1 MEKAENICYN
11 TKVNRY
17 LWEYVRSRIPH
28 RRKFLM
34 LKSSNKTET
43 NIYTLEV
50 SVSGE
55 DFSKAILKAYNKQK
69 NKIQL
74 PGFRKGKAPL
84 KMIEKFYGE
93 GVFYEDALDIVY
105 PEAVGDAIKEA
116 GIEPVA
122 APHDLDV
129 TKIGKDGVEMTM
141 KVTVKPEIS
150 IANYK
155 GIEADK
161 EDASV
166 VADDVKRELASMQE
180 RNARVVTV
188 DDRKAKK
195 NDIAVIDFEGF
206 VDGVAFDGGKGENY
220 ELTLGSGQFIPGFEE
235 QIVGHKTSDEFDVN
249 VTFPT
254 EYTPEL
260 AGKDAVFK
268 VVLHEIKMKELPA
281 LDDDFAKDVDDEVD
295 TLAELKK
302 KIKAELSEKKKE
314 DVERSFES
322 AVLEK
327 VVDLVE
333 GEIPEVM
340 YDSKL
345 EDDVKD
351 YENRLAQQGIPL
363 DTYLQYMGM
372 DRDKFKE
379 SMRDNAVKQV
389 KLQLAVEKIAE
400 LEKIEATDE
409 EADAK
414 LQEMADMYQLEL
426 EQVKKWVNVED
437 VKKDV
442 VGKKTVDFLVANAK
456 AIVAEKPKKTTK
468 KAVAKK
474 EEEKPA
480 DAE

>member
-1 MEKAENICYN
+1 
-11 TKVNRY
+11 
-17 LWEYVRSRIPH
+17 
-28 RRKFLM
+28 M
-34 LKSSNKTET
+34 LKSANKTET

-55 DFSKAILKAYNKQK
+55 DFNKAILQAYNKQK

-105 PEAVGDAIKEA
+105 PGVVGDAIKEA

-150 IANYK
+150 IDNYK

-161 EDASV
+161 GDASV
-166 VADDVKRELASMQE
+166 CADDVKKELASMQE

-235 QIVGHKTSDEFDVN
+235 QIIGHKTGDEFDVN

-260 AGKDAVFK
+260 AGKEAVFK
-268 VVLHEIKMKELPA
+268 VVLHEIKMKELPT

-302 KIKAELSEKKKE
+302 KIKAELSDKKKE
-314 DVERSFES
+314 DVEKDFES

-340 YDSKL
+340 YDNKL

-409 EADAK
+409 EAEAQLK
-414 LQEMADMYQLEL
+414 EMADMYQLDV
-426 EQVKKWVNVED
+426 EQVKKWVNIED

-468 KAVAKK
+468 KAAAKK
-474 EEEKPA
+474 EEAKPA

>member
-1 MEKAENICYN
+1 
-11 TKVNRY
+11 
-17 LWEYVRSRIPH
+17 
-28 RRKFLM
+28 M
-34 LKSSNKTET
+34 LKSANKTET

-55 DFSKAILKAYNKQK
+55 DFNKAILQAYNKQK

-105 PEAVGDAIKEA
+105 PGVVGDAIKEA

-150 IANYK
+150 IDNYK

-161 EDASV
+161 GDASV
-166 VADDVKRELASMQE
+166 CADDVKKELASMQE

-235 QIVGHKTSDEFDVN
+235 QIIGHKTGDEFDVN

-260 AGKDAVFK
+260 AGKEAVFK
-268 VVLHEIKMKELPA
+268 VVLHEIKMKELPT
-281 LDDDFAKDVDDEVD
+281 LDDDFAKDVDDEID

-302 KIKAELSEKKKE
+302 KIKAELSDKKKE
-314 DVERSFES
+314 DVEKDFES

-340 YDSKL
+340 YDNKL

-409 EADAK
+409 EAEAQLK
-414 LQEMADMYQLEL
+414 EMADMYQLDV
-426 EQVKKWVNVED
+426 EQVKKWVNIED

-468 KAVAKK
+468 KAAAKK

>member
-1 MEKAENICYN
+1 
-11 TKVNRY
+11 
-17 LWEYVRSRIPH
+17 
-28 RRKFLM
+28 M
-34 LKSSNKTET
+34 LKSANKTET

-55 DFSKAILKAYNKQK
+55 DFNKAILQAYNKQK

-105 PEAVGDAIKEA
+105 PGVVGDAIKEA

-150 IANYK
+150 IDNYK

-161 EDASV
+161 GDASV
-166 VADDVKRELASMQE
+166 CADDVKKELASMQE

-235 QIVGHKTSDEFDVN
+235 QIIGHKTGDEFDVN

-260 AGKDAVFK
+260 AGKEAVFK

-302 KIKAELSEKKKE
+302 KIKAELSDKKKE
-314 DVERSFES
+314 EVEKDFES

-340 YDSKL
+340 YDNKL

-409 EADAK
+409 EAEAQLK
-414 LQEMADMYQLEL
+414 EMADMYQLDV
-426 EQVKKWVNVED
+426 EQVKKWVNIED

-468 KAVAKK
+468 KAAAKK

>member
-1 MEKAENICYN
+1 
-11 TKVNRY
+11 
-17 LWEYVRSRIPH
+17 
-28 RRKFLM
+28 M
-34 LKSSNKTET
+34 LKSANKTET

-55 DFSKAILKAYNKQK
+55 DFNKAILQAYNKQK

-105 PEAVGDAIKEA
+105 PGVVSDAIKEA

-150 IANYK
+150 IDNYK

-161 EDASV
+161 GDASV
-166 VADDVKRELASMQE
+166 CADDVKKELASMQE

-220 ELTLGSGQFIPGFEE
+220 ELTLGSGQFIPGFED
-235 QIVGHKTSDEFDVN
+235 QIIGHKTGDEFDVN

-260 AGKDAVFK
+260 AGKEAVFK
-268 VVLHEIKMKELPA
+268 VVLHEIKMKELPT

-302 KIKAELSEKKKE
+302 KIKAELSDKKKE
-314 DVERSFES
+314 DVEKDFES

-340 YDSKL
+340 YDNKL

-409 EADAK
+409 EAEAQLK
-414 LQEMADMYQLEL
+414 EMADMYQLDV
-426 EQVKKWVNVED
+426 EQIKKWVNIED

-468 KAVAKK
+468 KAAAKK

>member
-1 MEKAENICYN
+1 
-11 TKVNRY
+11 
-17 LWEYVRSRIPH
+17 
-28 RRKFLM
+28 M
-34 LKSSNKTET
+34 LKSANKTET

-55 DFSKAILKAYNKQK
+55 DFNKAILQAYNKQK

-105 PEAVGDAIKEA
+105 PSVVGDAIKEA

-150 IANYK
+150 IDNYK

-161 EDASV
+161 GDASV
-166 VADDVKRELASMQE
+166 CADDVKKELASMQE

-206 VDGVAFDGGKGENY
+206 VYGVAFDGGKGENY

-235 QIVGHKTSDEFDVN
+235 QIIGHKTGDEFDVN

-260 AGKDAVFK
+260 AGKEAVFK
-268 VVLHEIKMKELPA
+268 VVLHEIKMKELPT

-302 KIKAELSEKKKE
+302 KIKAELSDKKKE
-314 DVERSFES
+314 DVEKDFES

-327 VVDLVE
+327 VVDLVG

-340 YDSKL
+340 YDNKL

-409 EADAK
+409 EAEAQLK
-414 LQEMADMYQLEL
+414 EMADMYQLDV
-426 EQVKKWVNVED
+426 EQVKKWVNIED

-468 KAVAKK
+468 KAAAKK

>member
-1 MEKAENICYN
+1 
-11 TKVNRY
+11 
-17 LWEYVRSRIPH
+17 
-28 RRKFLM
+28 M
-34 LKSSNKTET
+34 LKSANKTET

-55 DFSKAILKAYNKQK
+55 DFNKAILQAYNKQK

-105 PEAVGDAIKEA
+105 PGVVGDAIKEA

-122 APHDLDV
+122 APRDLDV

-150 IANYK
+150 IDNYK

-161 EDASV
+161 GDASV
-166 VADDVKRELASMQE
+166 CADDVKKELASMQE

-235 QIVGHKTSDEFDVN
+235 QIIGHKTGDEFDVN

-260 AGKDAVFK
+260 AGKEAVFK
-268 VVLHEIKMKELPA
+268 VVLHEIKMKELPT

-302 KIKAELSEKKKE
+302 KIKAELSDKKKK
-314 DVERSFES
+314 DVEKDFES

-340 YDSKL
+340 YDNKL

-409 EADAK
+409 EAEAQLK
-414 LQEMADMYQLEL
+414 EMADMYQLDI
-426 EQVKKWVNVED
+426 EQVKKWVNIED

-468 KAVAKK
+468 KAAAKK

>member
-1 MEKAENICYN
+1 
-11 TKVNRY
+11 
-17 LWEYVRSRIPH
+17 
-28 RRKFLM
+28 M
-34 LKSSNKTET
+34 LKSANKTET

-55 DFSKAILKAYNKQK
+55 DFNKAILQAYNKQK

-84 KMIEKFYGE
+84 KMIEKFYGD
-93 GVFYEDALDIVY
+93 GVFFEDALDIVY
-105 PEAVGDAIKEA
+105 PGVVSDAIKEA

-150 IANYK
+150 IDNYK

-161 EDASV
+161 GDASV
-166 VADDVKRELASMQE
+166 CADDVKKELASMQE

-235 QIVGHKTSDEFDVN
+235 QIIGHKTGDEFDVN

-260 AGKDAVFK
+260 AGKEAVFK

-302 KIKAELSEKKKE
+302 KIKAELSDKKKE
-314 DVERSFES
+314 DVEKDFES

-340 YDSKL
+340 YDNKL

-409 EADAK
+409 EAEAQLK
-414 LQEMADMYQLEL
+414 EMADMYQLDV
-426 EQVKKWVNVED
+426 EQVKKWVNIED

-468 KAVAKK
+468 KTAAKK
-474 EEEKPA
+474 EEKPA

>member
-1 MEKAENICYN
+1 
-11 TKVNRY
+11 
-17 LWEYVRSRIPH
+17 
-28 RRKFLM
+28 M
-34 LKSSNKTET
+34 LKSANKTET

-55 DFSKAILKAYNKQK
+55 DFNKAILQAYNKQK

-105 PEAVGDAIKEA
+105 PGVVGDAIKEA

-150 IANYK
+150 IDNYK

-161 EDASV
+161 GDASV
-166 VADDVKRELASMQE
+166 CADDVKKELASMQE

-235 QIVGHKTSDEFDVN
+235 QIIGHKTGDEFDVN

-260 AGKDAVFK
+260 AGKEAVFK
-268 VVLHEIKMKELPA
+268 VVLHEIKMKELPT

-302 KIKAELSEKKKE
+302 KIKAELSDKKKE
-314 DVERSFES
+314 DVEKDFES

-340 YDSKL
+340 YDNKL

-409 EADAK
+409 EAEAQLK
-414 LQEMADMYQLEL
+414 EMADMYQLDV
-426 EQVKKWVNVED
+426 EQVKKWVNIED

-456 AIVAEKPKKTTK
+456 AIVVEKPKKTTK
-468 KAVAKK
+468 KAAAKK

>member
-1 MEKAENICYN
+1 
-11 TKVNRY
+11 
-17 LWEYVRSRIPH
+17 
-28 RRKFLM
+28 M
-34 LKSSNKTET
+34 LKSANKTET

-55 DFSKAILKAYNKQK
+55 DFNKAILQAYNKQK

-105 PEAVGDAIKEA
+105 PGVVGDAIKEA

-150 IANYK
+150 IENYK

-161 EDASV
+161 GDASV
-166 VADDVKRELASMQE
+166 CADDVKKELASMQE

-235 QIVGHKTSDEFDVN
+235 QIIGHKTGDEFDVN

-260 AGKDAVFK
+260 AGKEAVFK
-268 VVLHEIKMKELPA
+268 VVLHEIKMKELPT

-302 KIKAELSEKKKE
+302 KIKAELSDKKKE
-314 DVERSFES
+314 DVEKDFES

-340 YDSKL
+340 YDNKL

-400 LEKIEATDE
+400 LEKIKATDE
-409 EADAK
+409 EAEAQLK
-414 LQEMADMYQLEL
+414 EMADMYQLDV
-426 EQVKKWVNVED
+426 EQVKKWVNIED

-468 KAVAKK
+468 KAAAKK

>member
-1 MEKAENICYN
+1 MEKGENICYN

-17 LWEYVRSRIPH
+17 LWEYVRSEIPH

-34 LKSSNKTET
+34 LKSANKTET

-55 DFSKAILKAYNKQK
+55 DFNKAILQAYNKQK
-69 NKIQL
+69 KKIQL

-105 PEAVGDAIKEA
+105 PSVVSDAIKEA

-122 APHDLDV
+122 APHDRDV
-129 TKIGKDGVEMTM
+129 TKM
-141 KVTVKPEIS
+141 KITVKPEIS
-150 IANYK
+150 VENYK

-161 EDASV
+161 GDASV
-166 VADDVKRELASMQE
+166 CADDVKKELASMQE

-188 DDRKAKK
+188 EDRKAKK

-235 QIVGHKTSDEFDVN
+235 QIIGHKTGDEFDVT

-260 AGKDAVFK
+260 AGKEAVFK
-268 VVLHEIKMKELPA
+268 VVLHEIKMKELPV

-302 KIKAELSEKKKE
+302 KIKAELSDKKKE
-314 DVERSFES
+314 EVEKDFES

-340 YDSKL
+340 YDNKL

-372 DRDKFKE
+372 DREKFKE

-400 LEKIEATDE
+400 LEKLEATDE
-409 EADAK
+409 EAEAQLK
-414 LQEMADMYQLEL
+414 EMADMYQLEV
-426 EQVKKWVNVED
+426 EQIKKWVNIED

-468 KAVAKK
+468 KAAAKK

>member
-1 MEKAENICYN
+1 
-11 TKVNRY
+11 
-17 LWEYVRSRIPH
+17 
-28 RRKFLM
+28 
-34 LKSSNKTET
+34 
-43 NIYTLEV
+43 
-50 SVSGE
+50 
-55 DFSKAILKAYNKQK
+55 
-69 NKIQL
+69 
-74 PGFRKGKAPL
+74 
-84 KMIEKFYGE
+84 
-93 GVFYEDALDIVY
+93 
-105 PEAVGDAIKEA
+105 
-116 GIEPVA
+116 
-122 APHDLDV
+122 
-129 TKIGKDGVEMTM
+129 MTM

-150 IANYK
+150 IENYK

-161 EDASV
+161 GDASV
-166 VADDVKRELASMQE
+166 CADDVKKELASMQE

-235 QIVGHKTSDEFDVN
+235 QIIGHKTGDEFDVN

-260 AGKDAVFK
+260 AGKEAVFK
-268 VVLHEIKMKELPA
+268 VVLHEIKMKELPT

-302 KIKAELSEKKKE
+302 KIKAELSDKKKE
-314 DVERSFES
+314 DVEKDFES

-340 YDSKL
+340 YDNKL

-409 EADAK
+409 EAEAQLK
-414 LQEMADMYQLEL
+414 EMADMYQLDV
-426 EQVKKWVNVED
+426 EQVKKWVNIED

-468 KAVAKK
+468 KAAAKK

>member
-1 MEKAENICYN
+1 M
-11 TKVNRY
+11 
-17 LWEYVRSRIPH
+17 PH

-34 LKSSNKTET
+34 LKSANKTET

-55 DFSKAILKAYNKQK
+55 DFNKAILQAYNKQK
-69 NKIQL
+69 KKIQL

-93 GVFYEDALDIVY
+93 GVFFEDALDIVY
-105 PEAVGDAIKEA
+105 PGVVSDAIKEA

-150 IANYK
+150 VENYK

-161 EDASV
+161 GDASV
-166 VADDVKRELASMQE
+166 CADDVKKELASMQE
-180 RNARVVTV
+180 RNARVATV

-220 ELTLGSGQFIPGFEE
+220 ELTLGSGQFIPGFED
-235 QIVGHKTSDEFDVN
+235 QIIGHKTGDEFDVT

-260 AGKDAVFK
+260 AGKEAVFK

-302 KIKAELSEKKKE
+302 KIKAELSDKKKE
-314 DVERSFES
+314 DVEKDFES

-340 YDSKL
+340 FDNKV

-363 DTYLQYMGM
+363 DTYLQYMGTN
-372 DRDKFKE
+372 RESFKE

-409 EADAK
+409 EAEAQLK
-414 LQEMADMYQLEL
+414 EMADMYQLEL
-426 EQVKKWVNVED
+426 EQIKKWVNIED

-468 KAVAKK
+468 KAAAKK

>member
-1 MEKAENICYN
+1 
-11 TKVNRY
+11 
-17 LWEYVRSRIPH
+17 
-28 RRKFLM
+28 M
-34 LKSSNKTET
+34 LKSANKTET

-55 DFSKAILKAYNKQK
+55 DFNKAILQAYNKQK

-105 PEAVGDAIKEA
+105 PGVVSDAIKEA

-150 IANYK
+150 IDNYK

-161 EDASV
+161 GDASV
-166 VADDVKRELASMQE
+166 CADDVKKELASMQE

-235 QIVGHKTSDEFDVN
+235 QIIGHKTGDEFDVN

-260 AGKDAVFK
+260 AGKEAVFK

-302 KIKAELSEKKKE
+302 KIKAELSDKKKE
-314 DVERSFES
+314 DVEKDFES

-340 YDSKL
+340 YDNKL

-409 EADAK
+409 EAEAQLK
-414 LQEMADMYQLEL
+414 EMADMYQLDV
-426 EQVKKWVNVED
+426 EQVKKWVNIED

-468 KAVAKK
+468 KTAAKK
-474 EEEKPA
+474 EEKPA

>member
-1 MEKAENICYN
+1 
-11 TKVNRY
+11 
-17 LWEYVRSRIPH
+17 
-28 RRKFLM
+28 M
-34 LKSSNKTET
+34 LKSANKTET

-55 DFSKAILKAYNKQK
+55 DFNKAILQAYNKQK

-105 PEAVGDAIKEA
+105 PGVVGDAIKEA

-150 IANYK
+150 IDNYK

-161 EDASV
+161 GDASV
-166 VADDVKRELASMQE
+166 CADDVKKELASMQE

-235 QIVGHKTSDEFDVN
+235 KIIGHKTGDEFDVN

-260 AGKDAVFK
+260 AGKEAVFK
-268 VVLHEIKMKELPA
+268 VVLHEIKMKELPT

-302 KIKAELSEKKKE
+302 KIKAELSDKKKE
-314 DVERSFES
+314 DVEKDFES

-340 YDSKL
+340 YDNKL

-409 EADAK
+409 EAEAQLK
-414 LQEMADMYQLEL
+414 EMADMYQLDV
-426 EQVKKWVNVED
+426 EQVKKWVNIED

-468 KAVAKK
+468 KAAAKK

>member
-1 MEKAENICYN
+1 
-11 TKVNRY
+11 
-17 LWEYVRSRIPH
+17 
-28 RRKFLM
+28 M
-34 LKSSNKTET
+34 LKSANKTET
-43 NIYTLEV
+43 NVYTLEV

-55 DFSKAILKAYNKQK
+55 DFNKAILQAYNKQK

-105 PEAVGDAIKEA
+105 PGVVGDAIKEA

-150 IANYK
+150 IDNYK

-161 EDASV
+161 GDASV
-166 VADDVKRELASMQE
+166 CADDVKKELASMQE

-235 QIVGHKTSDEFDVN
+235 QIIGHKTGDEFDVN

-260 AGKDAVFK
+260 AGKEAVFK
-268 VVLHEIKMKELPA
+268 VVLHEIKMKELPT

-302 KIKAELSEKKKE
+302 KIKAELSDKKKE
-314 DVERSFES
+314 DVEKDFES

-340 YDSKL
+340 YDNKL

-409 EADAK
+409 EAEAQLK
-414 LQEMADMYQLEL
+414 EMADMYQLDV
-426 EQVKKWVNVED
+426 EQVKKWVNIED

-442 VGKKTVDFLVANAK
+442 VGKKTVDFLAANAK

-468 KAVAKK
+468 KAAAKK

>member
-1 MEKAENICYN
+1 
-11 TKVNRY
+11 
-17 LWEYVRSRIPH
+17 
-28 RRKFLM
+28 M
-34 LKSSNKTET
+34 LKSANKTET

-55 DFSKAILKAYNKQK
+55 DFNKAILQAYNKQK

-105 PEAVGDAIKEA
+105 PGVVGDAIKEA

-150 IANYK
+150 IDNYK

-161 EDASV
+161 GDASV
-166 VADDVKRELASMQE
+166 CADDVKKELASMQE

-235 QIVGHKTSDEFDVN
+235 QIIGHKTGDEFDVN

-260 AGKDAVFK
+260 AGKEAVFK
-268 VVLHEIKMKELPA
+268 VVLHEIKMKEFPT

-302 KIKAELSEKKKE
+302 KIKAELSDKKKE
-314 DVERSFES
+314 DVEKDFES

-340 YDSKL
+340 YDNKL

-409 EADAK
+409 EAEAQLK
-414 LQEMADMYQLEL
+414 EMADMYQLDV
-426 EQVKKWVNVED
+426 EQVKKWVNIED

-468 KAVAKK
+468 KAAAKK

>member
-166 VADDVKRELASMQE
+166 VADDVKKELASMQE

-235 QIVGHKTSDEFDVN
+235 QIVGHKTGDEFDVN

-468 KAVAKK
+468 KVVAKK

>member
-1 MEKAENICYN
+1 
-11 TKVNRY
+11 
-17 LWEYVRSRIPH
+17 
-28 RRKFLM
+28 M
-34 LKSSNKTET
+34 LKSANKTET

-55 DFSKAILKAYNKQK
+55 DFNKAILQAYNKQK

-105 PEAVGDAIKEA
+105 PGVVGDAIKEA

-150 IANYK
+150 IDNYK

-161 EDASV
+161 GDASV
-166 VADDVKRELASMQE
+166 CADDVKKELASMQE

-206 VDGVAFDGGKGENY
+206 VDGVAFDGGKSENY

-235 QIVGHKTSDEFDVN
+235 QIIGHKTGDEFDVN

-260 AGKDAVFK
+260 AGKEAVFK
-268 VVLHEIKMKELPA
+268 VVLHEIKMKELPT

-302 KIKAELSEKKKE
+302 KIKAELSDKKKE
-314 DVERSFES
+314 DVEKDFES

-340 YDSKL
+340 YDNKL

-409 EADAK
+409 EAEAQLK
-414 LQEMADMYQLEL
+414 EMADMYQLDV
-426 EQVKKWVNVED
+426 EQVKKWVNIED

-456 AIVAEKPKKTTK
+456 AIVAEKPKKTAK
-468 KAVAKK
+468 KAAAKK

>member
-1 MEKAENICYN
+1 
-11 TKVNRY
+11 
-17 LWEYVRSRIPH
+17 
-28 RRKFLM
+28 M
-34 LKSSNKTET
+34 LKSANKTET

-55 DFSKAILKAYNKQK
+55 DFNKAILQAYNKQK

-105 PEAVGDAIKEA
+105 PGVVGDAIKEA

-150 IANYK
+150 IENYK

-161 EDASV
+161 GDASV
-166 VADDVKRELASMQE
+166 CADDVKKELASMQE

-235 QIVGHKTSDEFDVN
+235 QIIGHKTGDEFDVN

-260 AGKDAVFK
+260 AGKEAVFK
-268 VVLHEIKMKELPA
+268 VVLHEIKMKELPT

-302 KIKAELSEKKKE
+302 KIKAELSDKKKE
-314 DVERSFES
+314 DVEKNFES

-340 YDSKL
+340 YDNKL

-409 EADAK
+409 EAEAQLK
-414 LQEMADMYQLEL
+414 EMADMYQLDV
-426 EQVKKWVNVED
+426 EQVKKWVNIED

-468 KAVAKK
+468 KAAAKK

>member
-161 EDASV
+161 EDSSV
-166 VADDVKRELASMQE
+166 VADDVKKELASMQE

-206 VDGVAFDGGKGENY
+206 VDGVAFDGGKGDNY

-235 QIVGHKTSDEFDVN
+235 QIVGHKTGDEFDVN

>member
-1 MEKAENICYN
+1 
-11 TKVNRY
+11 
-17 LWEYVRSRIPH
+17 
-28 RRKFLM
+28 M
-34 LKSSNKTET
+34 LKSANKTET

-55 DFSKAILKAYNKQK
+55 DFNKAILQAYNKQK

-105 PEAVGDAIKEA
+105 PGVVGDAIKEA

-150 IANYK
+150 IDNYK

-161 EDASV
+161 GDASV
-166 VADDVKRELASMQE
+166 CADDVKKELASMQE

-235 QIVGHKTSDEFDVN
+235 QIIGHKTGDEFDVN

-260 AGKDAVFK
+260 AGKEAVFK
-268 VVLHEIKMKELPA
+268 VVLHEIKMKELPT

-302 KIKAELSEKKKE
+302 KIKAELSDKKKE
-314 DVERSFES
+314 DVEKDFES

-340 YDSKL
+340 YDNKL

-409 EADAK
+409 DAEAQLK
-414 LQEMADMYQLEL
+414 EMADMYQLDV
-426 EQVKKWVNVED
+426 EQVKKWVNIED

-468 KAVAKK
+468 KAAAKK

>member
-1 MEKAENICYN
+1 
-11 TKVNRY
+11 
-17 LWEYVRSRIPH
+17 
-28 RRKFLM
+28 M
-34 LKSSNKTET
+34 LKSANKTET

-55 DFSKAILKAYNKQK
+55 DFNNAILQAYNKQK

-105 PEAVGDAIKEA
+105 PGVVGDAIKEA

-150 IANYK
+150 IDNYK

-161 EDASV
+161 GDASV
-166 VADDVKRELASMQE
+166 CADDVKKELASMQE

-235 QIVGHKTSDEFDVN
+235 QIIGHKTGDEFDVN

-260 AGKDAVFK
+260 AGKEAVFK
-268 VVLHEIKMKELPA
+268 VVLHEIKMKELPT

-302 KIKAELSEKKKE
+302 KIKAELSDKKKE
-314 DVERSFES
+314 DVEKDFES

-340 YDSKL
+340 YDNKL

-409 EADAK
+409 EAEAQLK
-414 LQEMADMYQLEL
+414 EMADMYQLDV
-426 EQVKKWVNVED
+426 EQVKKWVNIED

-468 KAVAKK
+468 KAAAKK

>member
-1 MEKAENICYN
+1 
-11 TKVNRY
+11 
-17 LWEYVRSRIPH
+17 
-28 RRKFLM
+28 M
-34 LKSSNKTET
+34 LKSANKTET

-55 DFSKAILKAYNKQK
+55 DFNKAILQAYNKQK

-105 PEAVGDAIKEA
+105 PGVVGDAIKEA

-150 IANYK
+150 IDNYK

-161 EDASV
+161 GDASV
-166 VADDVKRELASMQE
+166 CADDVKKELASMQE

-235 QIVGHKTSDEFDVN
+235 QIIGHKTGDEFDVN

-260 AGKDAVFK
+260 AGKEAVFK
-268 VVLHEIKMKELPA
+268 VVLHEIKMKELPT

-302 KIKAELSEKKKE
+302 KIKAELSDKKKE
-314 DVERSFES
+314 DVEKDFES

-340 YDSKL
+340 YDNKL
-345 EDDVKD
+345 EDDVKG

-409 EADAK
+409 EAEAQLK
-414 LQEMADMYQLEL
+414 EMADMYQLDV
-426 EQVKKWVNVED
+426 EQVKKWVNIED

-468 KAVAKK
+468 KAAAKK

>member
-1 MEKAENICYN
+1 
-11 TKVNRY
+11 
-17 LWEYVRSRIPH
+17 
-28 RRKFLM
+28 M
-34 LKSSNKTET
+34 LKSANKTET

-55 DFSKAILKAYNKQK
+55 DFNKAILQAYNKQK

-105 PEAVGDAIKEA
+105 PGVVGDAIKEA

-150 IANYK
+150 IDNYK

-161 EDASV
+161 GDASV
-166 VADDVKRELASMQE
+166 CADDVKKELASMQE

-235 QIVGHKTSDEFDVN
+235 QIIGHKTGDEFDVN

-260 AGKDAVFK
+260 AGKEAVFK
-268 VVLHEIKMKELPA
+268 VVLHEIKMKELPT

-302 KIKAELSEKKKE
+302 KIKAELSDKKKE
-314 DVERSFES
+314 DVEKNFES

-340 YDSKL
+340 YDNKL

-409 EADAK
+409 EAEAQLK
-414 LQEMADMYQLEL
+414 EMADMYQLDV
-426 EQVKKWVNVED
+426 EQVKKWVNIED

-442 VGKKTVDFLVANAK
+442 VGKKTVDFLVVNAK

-468 KAVAKK
+468 KAAAKK

>member
-1 MEKAENICYN
+1 
-11 TKVNRY
+11 
-17 LWEYVRSRIPH
+17 
-28 RRKFLM
+28 M
-34 LKSSNKTET
+34 LKSANKTET
-43 NIYTLEV
+43 NVYTLEV

-55 DFSKAILKAYNKQK
+55 DFNKAILQAYNKQK

-105 PEAVGDAIKEA
+105 PGVVGDAIKEA

-150 IANYK
+150 IENYK

-161 EDASV
+161 GDASV
-166 VADDVKRELASMQE
+166 CADDVKKELASMQE

-235 QIVGHKTSDEFDVN
+235 QIIGHKTGDEFDVN

-260 AGKDAVFK
+260 AGKEAVFK
-268 VVLHEIKMKELPA
+268 VVLHEIKMKELPT

-302 KIKAELSEKKKE
+302 KIKAELSDKKKE
-314 DVERSFES
+314 DVEKDFES

-340 YDSKL
+340 YDNKL

-409 EADAK
+409 EAEAQLK
-414 LQEMADMYQLEL
+414 KMADMYQLDV
-426 EQVKKWVNVED
+426 EQVKKWVNIED

-468 KAVAKK
+468 KAAAKK

>member
-1 MEKAENICYN
+1 
-11 TKVNRY
+11 
-17 LWEYVRSRIPH
+17 
-28 RRKFLM
+28 M
-34 LKSSNKTET
+34 LKSANKTET

-55 DFSKAILKAYNKQK
+55 DFNKAILQAYNKQK

-105 PEAVGDAIKEA
+105 PGVVGDAIKEA

-150 IANYK
+150 IDNYK

-161 EDASV
+161 GDASV
-166 VADDVKRELASMQE
+166 CADDVKKELASMQE

-235 QIVGHKTSDEFDVN
+235 QIIGHKTGDEFDVN

-260 AGKDAVFK
+260 AGKEAVFK
-268 VVLHEIKMKELPA
+268 VVLHEIKMKELPT

-302 KIKAELSEKKKE
+302 KIKAELSDKKKE
-314 DVERSFES
+314 DVEKDFES

-340 YDSKL
+340 YDNKL

-409 EADAK
+409 EAEAQLK
-414 LQEMADMYQLEL
+414 EMADMYQLDV
-426 EQVKKWVNVED
+426 EQVKKWVNIED

-442 VGKKTVDFLVANAK
+442 VGKKTVAFLVANAK

-468 KAVAKK
+468 KAAAKK

>member
-1 MEKAENICYN
+1 
-11 TKVNRY
+11 
-17 LWEYVRSRIPH
+17 
-28 RRKFLM
+28 M
-34 LKSSNKTET
+34 LKSANKTET

-55 DFSKAILKAYNKQK
+55 DFNKAILQAYNKQK

-105 PEAVGDAIKEA
+105 PGVVGDAIKEA

-150 IANYK
+150 IDNYK

-161 EDASV
+161 GDASV
-166 VADDVKRELASMQE
+166 CADDVKKELASMQE

-235 QIVGHKTSDEFDVN
+235 QIIGHKTGDEFDVN

-260 AGKDAVFK
+260 AGKEAVFK
-268 VVLHEIKMKELPA
+268 VVLHEIKMKELPT

-302 KIKAELSEKKKE
+302 KIKAELSDKKKE
-314 DVERSFES
+314 DVEKDFES

-340 YDSKL
+340 YDNKL

-400 LEKIEATDE
+400 LQKIEATDE
-409 EADAK
+409 EAEAQLK
-414 LQEMADMYQLEL
+414 EMAYMYQLDV
-426 EQVKKWVNVED
+426 EQVKKWVNIED

-468 KAVAKK
+468 KAAAKK

>member
-1 MEKAENICYN
+1 
-11 TKVNRY
+11 
-17 LWEYVRSRIPH
+17 
-28 RRKFLM
+28 M
-34 LKSSNKTET
+34 LKSANKTET

-55 DFSKAILKAYNKQK
+55 DFNKAILQAYNKQK

-105 PEAVGDAIKEA
+105 PGVVGDAIKEA

-150 IANYK
+150 IDNYK

-161 EDASV
+161 GDASV
-166 VADDVKRELASMQE
+166 CADDVKKELASMQE

-235 QIVGHKTSDEFDVN
+235 QIIGHKTGDEFDVN

-260 AGKDAVFK
+260 AGKEAVFK
-268 VVLHEIKMKELPA
+268 VVLHEIKMKELPT

-302 KIKAELSEKKKE
+302 KIKAELSDKKKE
-314 DVERSFES
+314 DVEKDFES

-340 YDSKL
+340 YDNKL

-389 KLQLAVEKIAE
+389 KLQLAVEKIVE

-409 EADAK
+409 EAEAQLK
-414 LQEMADMYQLEL
+414 EMADMYQLDV
-426 EQVKKWVNVED
+426 EQVKKWVNIED

-468 KAVAKK
+468 KAAAKK

>member
-1 MEKAENICYN
+1 
-11 TKVNRY
+11 
-17 LWEYVRSRIPH
+17 
-28 RRKFLM
+28 M
-34 LKSSNKTET
+34 LKSANKTET
-43 NIYTLEV
+43 NVYTLEV
-50 SVSGE
+50 TVSGE
-55 DFSKAILKAYNKQK
+55 DFNKAILQAYNKQK

-105 PEAVGDAIKEA
+105 PDVVSDAIKEA

-141 KVTVKPEIS
+141 KVTVKPEIT
-150 IANYK
+150 IENYK

-161 EDASV
+161 GDASV
-166 VADDVKRELASMQE
+166 VADDVKKELASMQE

-220 ELTLGSGQFIPGFEE
+220 ELTLGSGQFIPGFED
-235 QIVGHKTSDEFDVN
+235 QIIGHKTGDEFDVN

-281 LDDDFAKDVDDEVD
+281 LDDDFAKDVDDEVE

-314 DVERSFES
+314 DVERDFES

-327 VVDLVE
+327 VVELVE

-340 YDSKL
+340 YDNKL

-372 DRDKFKE
+372 DRDKFKA

-400 LEKIEATDE
+400 LEKIEASDE
-409 EADAK
+409 EAEAK
-414 LQEMADMYQLEL
+414 LKEMADAYQLDV
-426 EQVKKWVNVED
+426 EQVKKWVNIED

-468 KAVAKK
+468 KAATKK
-474 EEEKPA
+474 DEEKPA

>member
-1 MEKAENICYN
+1 
-11 TKVNRY
+11 
-17 LWEYVRSRIPH
+17 
-28 RRKFLM
+28 M
-34 LKSSNKTET
+34 LKSANKTET

-55 DFSKAILKAYNKQK
+55 DFNKAILQAYNKQK

-105 PEAVGDAIKEA
+105 PGVVGDAIKEA

-150 IANYK
+150 IDNYK

-161 EDASV
+161 GDASV
-166 VADDVKRELASMQE
+166 CADDVKKELASMQE

-235 QIVGHKTSDEFDVN
+235 QIIGHKTGDEFDVN

-260 AGKDAVFK
+260 AGKEAVFK
-268 VVLHEIKMKELPA
+268 VVLHEIKMKELPT

-302 KIKAELSEKKKE
+302 KIKAELSDKKKE
-314 DVERSFES
+314 DVEKDFES

-340 YDSKL
+340 YDNKL

-409 EADAK
+409 EAEAK
-414 LQEMADMYQLEL
+414 LKEMADMYQLDV
-426 EQVKKWVNVED
+426 EQVKKWVNIED

-468 KAVAKK
+468 KAAAKK

>member
-1 MEKAENICYN
+1 M
-11 TKVNRY
+11 
-17 LWEYVRSRIPH
+17 PH

-34 LKSSNKTET
+34 LKSANKTET

-55 DFSKAILKAYNKQK
+55 DFNKAILQAYNKQK
-69 NKIQL
+69 KKIQL

-93 GVFYEDALDIVY
+93 GVFFEDALDIVY
-105 PEAVGDAIKEA
+105 PGVVSDAIKEA

-150 IANYK
+150 VENYK

-161 EDASV
+161 GDASV
-166 VADDVKRELASMQE
+166 CADDVKKELASMQE

-220 ELTLGSGQFIPGFEE
+220 ELTLGSGQFIPGFED
-235 QIVGHKTSDEFDVN
+235 QIIGHKTGDEFDVT

-260 AGKDAVFK
+260 AGKEAVFK

-302 KIKAELSEKKKE
+302 KIKAELSDKKKE
-314 DVERSFES
+314 DVEKDFES

-340 YDSKL
+340 FDNKV

-363 DTYLQYMGM
+363 DTYLQYMGTN
-372 DRDKFKE
+372 RESFKE

-409 EADAK
+409 EAEAQLK
-414 LQEMADMYQLEL
+414 EMADMYQLEL
-426 EQVKKWVNVED
+426 EQIKKWVNIED

-468 KAVAKK
+468 KAAAKK

>member
-1 MEKAENICYN
+1 
-11 TKVNRY
+11 
-17 LWEYVRSRIPH
+17 
-28 RRKFLM
+28 M
-34 LKSSNKTET
+34 LKSANKTET

-55 DFSKAILKAYNKQK
+55 DFNKAILQAYNKQK

-105 PEAVGDAIKEA
+105 PGVVGDAIKEA

-150 IANYK
+150 IDNYK

-161 EDASV
+161 GDASV
-166 VADDVKRELASMQE
+166 CADDVKKELASMQE

-206 VDGVAFDGGKGENY
+206 VDDVAFDGGKGENY

-235 QIVGHKTSDEFDVN
+235 QIIGHKTSDEFDVN

-260 AGKDAVFK
+260 AGKEAVFK
-268 VVLHEIKMKELPA
+268 VVLHEIKMKELPT

-302 KIKAELSEKKKE
+302 KIKAELSDKKKE
-314 DVERSFES
+314 DVEKDFES

-340 YDSKL
+340 YDNKL

-409 EADAK
+409 EAEAQLK
-414 LQEMADMYQLEL
+414 EMADMYQLDV
-426 EQVKKWVNVED
+426 EQVKKWVNIED

-468 KAVAKK
+468 KAAAKK

>member
-1 MEKAENICYN
+1 
-11 TKVNRY
+11 
-17 LWEYVRSRIPH
+17 
-28 RRKFLM
+28 M
-34 LKSSNKTET
+34 LKSANKTET

-55 DFSKAILKAYNKQK
+55 DFNKAILQAYNKQK

-105 PEAVGDAIKEA
+105 PGVVSDAIKEA

-141 KVTVKPEIS
+141 KITVKPEIS
-150 IANYK
+150 IDNYK

-161 EDASV
+161 GDASV
-166 VADDVKRELASMQE
+166 VADDVKKELASMQE

-188 DDRKAKK
+188 EDRKAKK

-206 VDGVAFDGGKGENY
+206 VDGVAFEGGKGENY
-220 ELTLGSGQFIPGFEE
+220 ELTLGSGQFIPGFED
-235 QIVGHKTSDEFDVN
+235 QIIGHKTGDEFDVN

-260 AGKDAVFK
+260 AGKEAVFK

-281 LDDDFAKDVDDEVD
+281 LDDDFAKDVDDEVE

-314 DVERSFES
+314 DVEKNFES

-340 YDSKL
+340 YDNKL

-400 LEKIEATDE
+400 LEKIEASDE
-409 EADAK
+409 EAEAQLK
-414 LQEMADMYQLEL
+414 EMADMYQLEV
-426 EQVKKWVNVED
+426 EQVKKWVNIED

-468 KAVAKK
+468 KAAAKK

>member
-1 MEKAENICYN
+1 
-11 TKVNRY
+11 
-17 LWEYVRSRIPH
+17 
-28 RRKFLM
+28 M
-34 LKSSNKTET
+34 LKSANKTET

-55 DFSKAILKAYNKQK
+55 DFNKAILQAYNKQK

-105 PEAVGDAIKEA
+105 PGVVGDAIKEA

-150 IANYK
+150 IDNYK

-161 EDASV
+161 GDASV
-166 VADDVKRELASMQE
+166 CADDVKKELASMQE

-235 QIVGHKTSDEFDVN
+235 QIIGHKTGDEFDVN

-260 AGKDAVFK
+260 AGKEAVFK

-302 KIKAELSEKKKE
+302 KIKAELSDKKKE
-314 DVERSFES
+314 DVEKDFES

-340 YDSKL
+340 YDNKL

-409 EADAK
+409 EAEAQLK
-414 LQEMADMYQLEL
+414 EMADMYQLDV
-426 EQVKKWVNVED
+426 EQVKKWVNIED

-456 AIVAEKPKKTTK
+456 AIVAEKPKKTAK
-468 KAVAKK
+468 KAAAKK

>member
-1 MEKAENICYN
+1 
-11 TKVNRY
+11 
-17 LWEYVRSRIPH
+17 
-28 RRKFLM
+28 M
-34 LKSSNKTET
+34 LKSANKTET

-55 DFSKAILKAYNKQK
+55 DFNKAILQAYNKQK

-105 PEAVGDAIKEA
+105 PGVVGDAIKEA

-150 IANYK
+150 IDHYK

-161 EDASV
+161 GDASV
-166 VADDVKRELASMQE
+166 CADDVKKELATMQE

-235 QIVGHKTSDEFDVN
+235 QIIGHKTGDEFDVN

-260 AGKDAVFK
+260 AGKEAVFK
-268 VVLHEIKMKELPA
+268 VVLHEIKMKELPT

-302 KIKAELSEKKKE
+302 KIKAELSDKKKE
-314 DVERSFES
+314 DVEKDFES

-340 YDSKL
+340 YDNKL

-409 EADAK
+409 EAEAQLK
-414 LQEMADMYQLEL
+414 EMADMYQLDV
-426 EQVKKWVNVED
+426 EQVKKWVNIED

-468 KAVAKK
+468 KAAAKK